1 MMTRVTCLPSGSW
14 DAAPPDCLKIVCPD
28 IYSLV
33 NFDDHDDSDNNC
45 EDHDDDLD
53 DLDDDHGHADVD
65 QVKDADLKVTVVSN
79 EGGGK
84 IAFSCPQVKVK
95 VNVKEKV
102 KVKDKLQ
109 ERQNQK

>member
-1 MMTRVTCLPSGSW
+1 MMHLLIVSRLF
-14 DAAPPDCLKIVCPD
+14 AP
-28 IYSLV
+28 IYIYWSILMI
-33 NFDDHDDSDNNC
+33 NHDDDNYNC
-45 EDHDDDLD
+45 EDHGDDLD
-53 DLDDDHGHADVD
+53 DLDDDHGHVNVD

>member
-1 MMTRVTCLPSGSW
+1 MKGKVKE
-14 DAAPPDCLKIVCPD
+14 KIRR
-28 IYSLV
+28 
-33 NFDDHDDSDNNC
+33 NEN
-45 EDHDDDLD
+45 
-53 DLDDDHGHADVD
+53 
-65 QVKDADLKVTVVSN
+65 KKVTVVSN